1 MRLAG
6 LRPARV
12 RELEEAT
19 RLARALLRGEAVEVG
34 ARAPARL
41 PHARPVPVWIAAG
54 GPRMLRA
61 AGRVADGVFIRVGT
75 SPANLEA
82 AVAAVRAGAA
92 EARRDPG
99 EVALGVVFHTVLVE
113 DAERALRIGR
123 SMAAGY
129 YEYSPTLFEAPGL
142 RWDGPPVEELQQH
155 VSPDFHHT
163 PDLEGAG
170 RLLEFLPPA
179 AAEAFCLHGDA
190 DAVSQQLIEVL
201 RALPV
206 FEIVVL
212 HPVPDPVHEA
222 PGAPADYMGL
232 VAREVLPRARA
243 ALGGPAG

>member
-1 MRLAG
+1 
-6 LRPARV
+6 
-12 RELEEAT
+12 
-19 RLARALLRGEAVEVG
+19 
-34 ARAPARL
+34 
-41 PHARPVPVWIAAG
+41 
-54 GPRMLRA
+54 MLRA

-82 AVAAVRAGAA
+82 AVEAVRAGAA
-92 EARRDPG
+92 DAGREPD

-113 DAERALRIGR
+113 DEERALRIGR

-142 RWDGPPVEELQQH
+142 RWDGPPVEELQQQ

-170 RLLEFLPPA
+170 RLLDFLPPA

-222 PGAPADYMGL
+222 PGAPPDYMGL
-232 VAREVLPRARA
+232 VAREVLPPVRA